1 MFRVAIEESVASG
14 RSLTVCAGELCGRL
28 ALERLRPI
36 QSNASVQP
44 KKSVMSL
51 RLGQRFKKTD
61 GEAREGGA
69 VENLSEEFDPGS
81 D

>member
-1 MFRVAIEESVASG
+1 MAGE

-36 QSNASVQP
+36 QAMQASNQRNISNEFF
-44 KKSVMSL
+44 
-51 RLGQRFKKTD
+51 GWDIRFKKTD